1 MKNDQIVKLKGLLKT
16 KRNIVITTHRS
27 PDGDAIGSSLALYN
41 YLIMKGHCVNVIT
54 PNDYPLFLH
63 WLKGDEKVIQ
73 FENDNKIAKSLTENA
88 EIIFCLDFNNLSR
101 LDSYGH
107 CLSQSKSIKVLI
119 DHHEDPA
126 NFDIMFSNSS
136 VSSTAELIFKL
147 IDKLGD
153 LDCINTDIAECLY
166 VGIMT
171 DTGNFRFPSVT
182 FQTHE
187 IVSFLLKKNVDHSK
201 AYDLIYDNNSENR
214 LKLLGYCLNK
224 KIEVLSNYKA
234 AIITLTNDEL
244 DKFHYQKG
252 DTEGIVNYAL
262 SLKGI
267 FVAALF
273 IEYNGIV
280 KISFRS
286 KGDIFVNDLAKKYFN
301 GGGHINA
308 AGGICKNI
316 EDGVKIFKNVVKNY
330 V

>member
-1 MKNDQIVKLKGLLKT
+1 MG
-16 KRNIVITTHRS
+16 
-27 PDGDAIGSSLALYN
+27 
-41 YLIMKGHCVNVIT
+41 
-54 PNDYPLFLH
+54 
-63 WLKGDEKVIQ
+63 
-73 FENDNKIAKSLTENA
+73 
-88 EIIFCLDFNNLSR
+88 
-101 LDSYGH
+101 
-107 CLSQSKSIKVLI
+107 
-119 DHHEDPA
+119 
-126 NFDIMFSNSS
+126 
-136 VSSTAELIFKL
+136 
-147 IDKLGD
+147 
-153 LDCINTDIAECLY
+153 
-166 VGIMT
+166 
-171 DTGNFRFPSVT
+171 
-182 FQTHE
+182 
-187 IVSFLLKKNVDHSK
+187 
-201 AYDLIYDNNSENR
+201 
-214 LKLLGYCLNK
+214 
-224 KIEVLSNYKA
+224 NYKA